1 MSVNGYLVFVVVV
14 LIAEYLL
21 ELLVDQLN
29 VRHLS
34 EILPAEFEGVYEP
47 EKYSKSQRY
56 LKTNTRFDMLR
67 SSLMLALTLGFI
79 LAGGFGWLNGV
90 ALATGWS
97 MIPAGLLFTGMLVLL
112 AQVVS
117 LPFECWSTFVIEE
130 RFGFNKTTA
139 KTFILDRLKGLA
151 LGALI
156 GGPILALVLWFFS
169 RLGSVAWLY
178 CWGALTLIQLVMM
191 IVAPVFLL
199 PLFNKF
205 TPLEDGEL
213 KESIEA
219 YAREN
224 RFTIR
229 GLFKIDG
236 SRRSTKSNAYFTG
249 IGRWRRIALYDTL
262 IERHTVKELVG
273 VLAHEV
279 GHYKMGHIWKQ
290 FAVGVFTSGAMLF
303 ILSLFL
309 TQPGLYEAFG
319 VGYEPVHGGTDF
331 PIYAGMV
338 FFSFL
343 FSPINFFLSILG
355 NYWSRRHE
363 YQADD
368 FAKRITK
375 QSEAMTSALKKLSV
389 ENLSNLTPH
398 PLKVFFSYSHPPV
411 LARIRALR
419 KEKF

>member
-1 MSVNGYLVFVVVV
+1 MSVNGYLIFVVAV
-14 LIAEYLL
+14 LIAEYLI
-21 ELLVDQLN
+21 ELLVDRLN
-29 VRHLS
+29 LGHLS
-34 EILPAEFEGVYEP
+34 EMLPDEFAGVYEP
-47 EKYSKSQRY
+47 EKYAQSQRY
-56 LKTNTRFDMLR
+56 LKTNTRFELLR
-67 SSLMLALTLGFI
+67 SSVMLALTLGFI
-79 LAGGFGWLNGV
+79 FAGGFGWLNRV

-112 AQVVS
+112 AQAVS

-139 KTFILDRLKGLA
+139 KTFILDRIKGLA
-151 LGALI
+151 LGVAI

-169 RLGSVAWLY
+169 RLGVVAWLY
-178 CWGALTLIQLVMM
+178 CWGALTLIQLVLM

-224 RFTIR
+224 RFTVR
-229 GLFKIDG
+229 GLFKMDG

-262 IERHTVKELVG
+262 IERHTVKELVC

-279 GHYKMGHIWKQ
+279 GHYKLGHIWKQ
-290 FAVGVFTSGAMLF
+290 FAVGVLTSGAMLC

-309 TQPGLYEAFG
+309 TQSSLYEAFG
-319 VGYEPVHGGTDF
+319 VAYVPVHGGTAY

-368 FAKRITK
+368 FSRRTT
-375 QSEAMTSALKKLSV
+375 QQPEAMISALKKLSV

-419 KEKF
+419 FE